1 MLKTYNK
8 DKPEKYG
15 LNIRSLRSS
24 RRPYFYYTIPYTGK
38 PVEMTDTH
46 IKDTSLL
53 QRLVGGYEEHRYSL
67 EGTNI
72 RQQEWQVNPVSDM
85 AVWKNVTC
93 VGTILMN
100 RKGLSIEIKE
110 TKDREEFSWMSRKE
124 DNDPVIL
131 NSYDVN
137 TKSTGKRKV
146 LLLQTTKLLLM
157 LKKMQKRPHDM
168 QAIWLYQRVCTH
180 VSLSPANG
188 Q

>member
-1 MLKTYNK
+1 
-8 DKPEKYG
+8 
-15 LNIRSLRSS
+15 
-24 RRPYFYYTIPYTGK
+24 
-38 PVEMTDTH
+38 
-46 IKDTSLL
+46 
-53 QRLVGGYEEHRYSL
+53 
-67 EGTNI
+67 
-72 RQQEWQVNPVSDM
+72 M

-168 QAIWLYQRVCTH
+168 QAIWLY
-180 VSLSPANG
+180 
-188 Q
+188 